1 MEFLHFGSLIPQLY
15 EIVAKFLKYKIPL
28 ALIHFNYTTV
38 VYVQL
43 LCSHGPLLRAKPYLH
58 FYILFMFMYIHYT
71 NTPSS

>member
-38 VYVQL
+38 VYAQL
-43 LCSHGPLLRAKPYLH
+43 LFVLMALRISLCPATYWQG
-58 FYILFMFMYIHYT
+58 
-71 NTPSS
+71 